1 MYSIY
6 KTNGTI
12 PYIKYNYFGYLN
24 CLRLDLTEQEL
35 YNYRF
40 IDKGEHKS
48 NINRNHNTPLKKI
61 GFISRDF
68 SENRPSGQL
77 STLFFEILAK
87 FSNQVEI
94 YFYMLHKNY
103 ISNKFTSFAIIRKE
117 KDIKNLEIKIKEDKI
132 DILIDMQGHM
142 HNNFNQ
148 LLLNKPAPIQ
158 IHWLGYPGTTG
169 IPTMDYLIADEV
181 IIPEESQK
189 YYTEKIAYLPNCYQ
203 CNNRSLICHT
213 SKCTR
218 STYNIPENAFVFCHF
233 NSDYKLDR
241 KTWFV
246 WMDILKLIKNSVLLF
261 TTSTE
266 TFKRLLITDAINYGV
281 NKSQLIYVK
290 RENRIDHINKLNL
303 CNLGLDNYR
312 VNGHTTSSDL
322 VAAGIPFIAYT
333 SETYHNRV
341 AKSILISLDLEEL
354 VCYSFETYK
363 KLAVK
368 LATDTNY
375 YMYVK
380 NKIIRNR
387 ERYLFNTSLY
397 VNNFVNLIFNIWKD
411 NYDSNLE
418 YIWKYYPNLDSPNNN
433 ITQVHDNFYQ
443 EAIKTNSCIAY
454 NNKGE
459 LKNKINELVPGCGIW
474 IKEKLKENKIT
485 KFNNN
490 YKNIKKVEWKFYPNM
505 DSPDNTIY
513 HSDLRN
519 QKLRDFAND
528 YNDCVAFNLNGDIKD
543 KINPLIPGC
552 GIWIKEPITYNSN
565 TRDQINKDYNLPLI
579 CLVYKLN
586 HYNIDK
592 IVDFHKSQLYLNTE
606 LLIILKEE
614 ETIKIK
620 QLVQKNHNIK
630 SYVNKNNKHIKEI
643 LNELKYNHFI
653 EIFDNSNFDL
663 RLICNFYKNNIN
675 INNENS

>member
-117 KDIKNLEIKIKEDKI
+117 KDIKNLEIKFKEDKI

-203 CNNRSLICHT
+203 CNNTSLICHT

-290 RENRIDHINKLNL
+290 RENRIYHINKLNL

-312 VNGHTTSSDL
+312 INGHTTSADL
-322 VAAGIPFIAYT
+322 VAAGIPFITYT

-341 AKSILISLDLEEL
+341 SKSILISLDLEEL
-354 VCYSFETYK
+354 VCHSFEDYK
-363 KLAVK
+363 NLAIK
-368 LATDTNY
+368 LATDTKY
-375 YMYVK
+375 YNYVK
-380 NKIIRNR
+380 NKVIENR
-387 ERYLFNTSLY
+387 EKYLFNTSLY
-397 VNNFVNLIFNIWKD
+397 VNNFVNLIYNIWKD

-528 YNDCVAFNLNGDIKD
+528 YNDCVAFNLNGEIKN
-543 KINPLIPGC
+543 KINKLVTGP
-552 GIWIKEPITYNSN
+552 GIWIKKPITYNSN
-565 TRDQINKDYNLPLI
+565 TRDLINKDYNLPLI
-579 CLVYKLN
+579 CVVYKLN
-586 HYNIDK
+586 NNLDK
-592 IVDFHKSQLYLNTE
+592 IIEFHKSQLYLNTE
-606 LLIILKEE
+606 LLIILEKEE
-614 ETIKIK
+614 SIKIK

-630 SYVNKNNKHIKEI
+630 SYLNVNNKSVKEI
-643 LNELKYNHFI
+643 INELKYNYFI